1 MAYLEAV
8 LDVMWMVPK
17 VRRMSESANLC
28 DDAKIGARQEV
39 MSVRYVLALCMK
51 KMIRHD
57 KMEDRQI
64 KEGRRRCDFP

>member
-8 LDVMWMVPK
+8 LDVMRMVPT

-28 DDAKIGARQEV
+28 DGVRIGARQEV
-39 MSVRYVLALCMK
+39 MSIRYVLALYIK

-57 KMEDRQI
+57 KMEDRRV
-64 KEGRRRCDFP
+64 KEGRR